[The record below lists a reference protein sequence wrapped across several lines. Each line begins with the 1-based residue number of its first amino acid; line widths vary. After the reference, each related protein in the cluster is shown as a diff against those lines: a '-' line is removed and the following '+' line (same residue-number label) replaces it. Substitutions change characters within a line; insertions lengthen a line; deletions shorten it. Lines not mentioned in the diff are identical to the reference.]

1 MEIVNDLL
9 EFMLS
14 GQDMDTQNRAL
25 RLRISYPDGLSDRV
39 LLPQRVSG
47 GESMCGGID
56 YSILC
61 VAQSIDLPLK
71 SFIGLAAE
79 LQFVTDTGEL
89 HGVCGLI
96 TEAASGQSD
105 GGLATYQLVLRD
117 VFSSVMDMG
126 ANTRVFIDKNELE
139 IAAIVLAGWR
149 TRSPLLA
156 AAFDYKFSVEL
167 AQHAFQQRAFTRQDN
182 ESDAA
187 FLRRLFKRR
196 GIAWFVRP
204 GRAMPAEDDG
214 DNGAGA
220 PVHTL
225 VMFDE
230 QRRLPQNVAGTVRYH
245 RADATEQRDSVTA
258 WSAVRTLGR
267 GSVSRFSWDYDDP
280 LATPFM
286 AANARSRQDQGQ
298 RGNRVAL
305 EINDYRIDPPHV
317 GDTNADHADLTAARM
332 AGHDYAAKCF
342 HGEGTVRNLRVGEW
356 ITLDGHPEIDGHDD
370 DARQFIITAFKLA
383 ARNNLPK
390 ALNGRI
396 DRLFARNGWQGA
408 LDIANGALS
417 DTEKQPFQIHFTCS
431 RRSIRIAL
439 PYDPRV
445 DVPRARM
452 HSAIVVGPLGEAV
465 HCDDLGRIKV
475 RFPGTRAV
483 DHEHAGGAGAS
494 DTDADSAWVRVATPW
509 AGNGPGSFNQFGAVF
524 LPRPGSEVLI
534 AYIDDDPDRP
544 VIVGQLYNQGGMPA
558 ALSTLGALPGNRFQ
572 AGLRSREVRG
582 ARGNQL
588 RFDDTP
594 AQISAQL
601 ASDHGASELNL
612 GWISTPRADGRG
624 HPRGEGAELRSDQ
637 AVAVRARQGILLDA
651 ASTSNGDAAQLERT
665 HLIDSAEA
673 MASVTRELSD
683 DSATHTVD
691 SAEGEQL
698 GELLEAVR
706 YWHSGSNVAPN
717 DGQAGGRPVIAA
729 NAEAGMLLAS
739 SDNLALSAKTRIDI
753 TSLADTQLSV
763 GRSLFVR
770 AAASINLVAFKL
782 GMKLVA
788 ASGNLRIEAHE
799 GDIVITCP
807 KKIRIVAGDG
817 IDIESRVV
825 KVVAQGVQ
833 ANFGGGAITQ
843 QSSGAHTIKASRFD
857 QLDAG
862 DATPEGVKLPVSKLN
877 HDQQVQLVDMV
888 SLEPAP
894 HRKYRITT
902 ADGKVIEGVSDG
914 AGMTERF
921 TDQSAFSSY
930 QIKLLD

>member
-14 GQDMDTQNRAL
+14 GQEMDTQNRAL
-25 RLRISYPDGLSDRV
+25 RLRVSYPDGLSDRV

-61 VAQSIDLPLK
+61 VAQSIGLPLK

-105 GGLATYQLVLRD
+105 GGLATYHLVLRD

-126 ANTRVFIDKNELE
+126 ASTRVFIDKNEIE

-167 AQHAFQQRAFTRQDN
+167 AQHAFPQRAFTRQDN

-204 GRAMPAEDDG
+204 GRAMPSEDDDG
-214 DNGAGA
+214 DTGAGA

-230 QRRLPQNVAGTVRYH
+230 QRRLPQNVAGAVRYH

-305 EINDYRIDPPHV
+305 DINDYRIDPPHV
-317 GDTNADHADLTAARM
+317 GDTSADHADLTSARM

-342 HGEGTVRNLRVGEW
+342 HGEGTVRDLRVGEW

-396 DRLFARNGWQGA
+396 DRLFARNGWHAA
-408 LDIANGALS
+408 LDSANGALS

-439 PYDPRV
+439 PFDPRV

-452 HSAIVVGPLGEAV
+452 HSAIVVGPAGEAV

-483 DHEHAGGAGAS
+483 DHAHAGGAGAS

-572 AGLRSREVRG
+572 AGLRSREAGG

-612 GWISTPRADGRG
+612 GWISTPRADGKG
-624 HPRGEGAELRSDQ
+624 DPRGEGAELRSDK
-637 AVAVRARQGILLDA
+637 AVAVRGAKGVLVSAQGSTAAGGQLDRPELSSVFDTLGKLSEQLSKLAVTHALDDA
-651 ASTSNGDAAQLERT
+651 AGPDLAE
-665 HLIDSAEA
+665 LIDHLKRLHE
-673 MASVTRELSD
+673 
-683 DSATHTVD
+683 
-691 SAEGEQL
+691 
-698 GELLEAVR
+698 
-706 YWHSGSNVAPN
+706 GSNVAPGGTAAPIVAVSGP
-717 DGQAGGRPVIAA
+717 DGVIVGSGHNVAIGAKTNIDLLSAGDTTAAAAGHILLRAAQDISLFANELGLKLIAA
-729 NAEAGMLLAS
+729 RGAVKVQAQGDAMELLAKKVLELIS
-739 SDNLALSAKTRIDI
+739 TTDW
-753 TSLADTQLSV
+753 
-763 GRSLFVR
+763 
-770 AAASINLVAFKL
+770 INIKA
-782 GMKLVA
+782 
-788 ASGNLRIEAHE
+788 R
-799 GDIVITCP
+799 
-807 KKIRIVAGDG
+807 
-817 IDIESRVV
+817 
-825 KVVAQGVQ
+825 QGVRIY
-833 ANFGGGAITQ
+833 GGGSELEISAAGILGYTNGKSHMFAADHQ
-843 QSSGAHTIKASRFD
+843 TFPRQDRPMQFPDELPHHEICLPCLLKAAQRKT
-857 QLDAG
+857 LLVE
-862 DATPEGVKLPVSKLN
+862 PE
-877 HDQQVQLVDMV
+877 
-888 SLEPAP
+888 
-894 HRKYRITT
+894 
-902 ADGKVIEGVSDG
+902 
-914 AGMTERF
+914 
-921 TDQSAFSSY
+921 
-930 QIKLLD
+930 